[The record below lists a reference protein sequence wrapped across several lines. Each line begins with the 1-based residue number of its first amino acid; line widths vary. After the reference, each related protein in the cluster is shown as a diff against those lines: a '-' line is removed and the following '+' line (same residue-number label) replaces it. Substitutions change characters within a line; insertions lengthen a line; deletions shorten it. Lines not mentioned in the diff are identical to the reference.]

1 MYRGNSLINIG
12 ICGLGR
18 VGKSI
23 LRHLY
28 ESESR
33 NVKVV
38 AIKEHNSLSYSN
50 EEYVRNMAYLL
61 RDDSIYGKF
70 PAEVNSE
77 GCNILINNEKI
88 PVLLDS
94 YINQVDWKK
103 YNVDVIIEASG
114 NLKNIKYVRKCLGGS
129 VKKAIITRGTDEAD
143 ITLIH
148 GVNESKYNKKKHN
161 IISVSTCTGNAFAPI
176 ANFVDS
182 NYKIL
187 AGFVSTIHPVLSDE
201 KMLDGSHKVFALGK
215 SFRNIKVVDTSV
227 VKSTIEVLPHLENKL
242 HLESVSY
249 RVPTDIVSAVHAIIK
264 VKNPPSKDEFCRKI
278 SDVRGNLK
286 DIIGTTKGFH
296 GQPFVSSEFLLS
308 KYSGIIDLNWFSIT
322 DDLLRLHIWH
332 DNEYGYVSRVID
344 TLKIL

>member
-1 MYRGNSLINIG
+1 MIKIG

-28 ESESR
+28 DSSEQEIR
-33 NVKVV
+33 VV

-50 EEYVRNMAYLL
+50 EDYVRNMAYLL

-70 PAEVNSE
+70 PVDVNSE
-77 GCNILINNEKI
+77 GTKLLIGDDKI

-94 YINQVDWKK
+94 YIDQVDWQKFGT
-103 YNVDVIIEASG
+103 DVIIEASG
-114 NLKNIKYVRKCLGGS
+114 NLKNIQNVKKCLGGS

-143 ITLIH
+143 ITLVH
-148 GVNESKYNKKKHN
+148 GVNEGLYDKKQHD

-176 ANFVDS
+176 ANFVDN
-182 NYKIL
+182 NYGIIN
-187 AGFVSTIHPVLSDE
+187 GFVSTIHPVLSDE

-227 VKSTIEVLPHLENKL
+227 VKSTVDVLPHLNNKL
-242 HLESVSY
+242 HVDSVSY
-249 RVPTDIVSAVHAIIK
+249 RVPTDIVSAVYAVIK
-264 VKNPPSKDEFCRKI
+264 LENPPTKKDFEESFEI
-278 SDVRGNLK
+278 AINNDLEG
-286 DIIGTTKGFH
+286 IIGSTSGFH

-308 KYSGIIDLNWFSIT
+308 KYSGILDMNWLGVM

-332 DNEYGYVSRVID
+332 DNEYGYVTRVID
-344 TLKIL
+344 TLMML